1 VISERIVGHA
11 GKTGTAVN
19 LSSCAF
25 GCSLV
30 FLKNT
35 PVYLISGIFDGLA
48 F

>member
-25 GCSLV
+25 GCILG
-30 FLKNT
+30 LKDT